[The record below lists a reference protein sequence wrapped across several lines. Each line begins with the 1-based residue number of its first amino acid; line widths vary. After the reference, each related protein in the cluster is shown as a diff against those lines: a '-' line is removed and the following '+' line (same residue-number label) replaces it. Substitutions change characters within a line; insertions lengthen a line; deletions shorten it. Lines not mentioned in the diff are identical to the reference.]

1 MTLKEAINARVSRR
15 SFTSTPLSSEAIAA
29 LHKIIDQ
36 ANVEDGLNLQLITNE
51 PKAFKSFLKTY
62 GLFSGVHSYIALVG
76 PANGT
81 RIQQLIGYYGEL
93 LVLTAQ
99 TLDLG
104 TCWVGA
110 SYDKNNCKAVVNEGE
125 QLYCLIAVGYPSDK
139 TTLSQRFVQSKI
151 SKTTHSS
158 DEITTVK
165 GNYPAPAWFN
175 QGIDAVLV
183 APSAIN
189 KLPVHFT
196 YENGIV
202 TAETTEKTGY
212 ENIDLGI
219 AKLHFEIGADY
230 IFYDLRSKH

>member
-1 MTLKEAINARVSRR
+1 MTLKEALNARVSRR
-15 SFTSTPLSSEAIAA
+15 SFSSTPISSEAISA
-29 LHKIIDQ
+29 LHTIINQ
-36 ANVEDGLNLQLITNE
+36 ANTEDGLNLQLITNE
-51 PKAFKSFLKTY
+51 PKAFKSFMKTY

-76 PANGT
+76 PDNDALV
-81 RIQQLIGYYGEL
+81 QQLIGYYGEL

-99 TLDLG
+99 TMDLG

-110 SYDKNNCKAVVNEGE
+110 SFDRNHCAAIVNEGE
-125 QLYCLIAVGYPSDK
+125 KLYCVIAVGYPKEK
-139 TTLSQRFVQSKI
+139 TTLTQRIAQNAMSKI
-151 SKTTHSS
+151 CHESQQ
-158 DEITTVK
+158 IATVK
-165 GNYPAPAWFN
+165 GNNPAPAWFN

-183 APSAIN
+183 APSAMN

-202 TAETTEKTGY
+202 TAKTTTNTGY

>member
-15 SFTSTPLSSEAIAA
+15 SFTSTPLSSEALSA
-29 LHKIIDQ
+29 LHTIIEQ
-36 ANVEDGLNLQLITNE
+36 ANTEDGLHLQLITNE
-51 PKAFKSFLKTY
+51 PKAFKNFMKTY
-62 GLFSGVHSYIALVG
+62 GLFSGVHSYIAMVG
-76 PANGT
+76 PADDT
-81 RIQQLIGYYGEL
+81 RAQQLLGYYGEL
-93 LVLTAQ
+93 LILTAQ
-99 TLDLG
+99 TFDLG

-110 SYDKNNCKAVVNEGE
+110 SFDRNSCKAVVNDGE
-125 QLYCLIAVGYPSDK
+125 KLYCVIAIGYPKEK
-139 TTLSQRFVQSKI
+139 TTLSQRVAQSFI
-151 SKTTHSS
+151 SKNEHDSQQ
-158 DEITTVK
+158 IATVK

-183 APSAIN
+183 APSAMN

-202 TAETTEKTGY
+202 TAVATANTGY